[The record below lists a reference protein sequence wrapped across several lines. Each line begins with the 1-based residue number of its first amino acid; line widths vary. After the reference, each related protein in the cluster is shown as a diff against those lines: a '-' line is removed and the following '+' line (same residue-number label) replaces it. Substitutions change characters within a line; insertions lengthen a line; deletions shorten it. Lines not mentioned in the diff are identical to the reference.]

1 MNVSTLVLFLVSCP
15 RLAESWMY
23 LLEARFCSVWLHA
36 LPASLGVVQ
45 MSSMH
50 LGPQGHSQAGF
61 PRRHGTHLSLQSLK
75 FPGFSTYKLLFCRFS
90 LGVVYFTT
98 VFQTKKCLLNGLP
111 SARALEQPLTSE
123 STQFSWADRYDN
135 CQL

>member
-1 MNVSTLVLFLVSCP
+1 MNVSTLVLFLVSRP

-61 PRRHGTHLSLQSLK
+61 PRRHGTQMLRDQNQLVRLHHL
-75 FPGFSTYKLLFCRFS
+75 FS
-90 LGVVYFTT
+90 YFNVKTPS
-98 VFQTKKCLLNGLP
+98 KKQGEGN
-111 SARALEQPLTSE
+111 
-123 STQFSWADRYDN
+123 
-135 CQL
+135 